1 MIEGKVPLAEVRRQS
16 REIVQ
21 HEPDGDVCQGPVF
34 GDAETDAQARS
45 NIAHAGL
52 RVRHHHPRNGEV
64 LLVEGHG
71 GAAEIIAGF
80 EDAPR
85 RRSGE

>member
-1 MIEGKVPLAEVRRQS
+1 MIEREMTLTEVRGQP

-21 HEPDGDVCQGPVF
+21 HEPDSDVCQGPVF